1 MPAIGWKSKEYTNF
15 GIISFFSVIGALFK
29 ILHFLKN
36 ISRYNSAWEHN
47 NLLDL
52 EKDYEIR
59 INDIDLYESIG
70 GTHLASSY
78 AQINHY

>member
-1 MPAIGWKSKEYTNF
+1 
-15 GIISFFSVIGALFK
+15 VLGALFK
-29 ILHFLKN
+29 ILQFLKN
-36 ISRYNSAWEHN
+36 ISRYDSAWEHN
-47 NLLDL
+47 SLLDL

-78 AQINHY
+78 AQINHYPKKNTKSQLSKEVLDMRHTIT